1 MALTRMEIDRIL
13 SPVDFSEYS
22 GPALERAVW
31 LGKWFEA
38 RVEVLHVIPFEPFA
52 APSFGAIPDPTAS
65 DQITGEHRAQAT
77 RSLAE
82 LVAPFLG
89 DGVPIETKLLG
100 GEPWRAIVAEAEDL
114 PADLLVIGTHGR
126 GGFERL
132 LLGSVTEKVMRRAP
146 CPVLTMGRVTAQ
158 PRTSPLFHKVLCATD
173 LTQAS
178 KRTLDVALSLAA
190 ENDAQITLLHA
201 IESLPDGPPTGLYRA
216 LPEIGA
222 LRSEI
227 VAQATGQ
234 LENAVPEAARSYCQ
248 VSERVE
254 IGTAWGVTLR
264 VADEIEADLI
274 VMGAHA
280 GSAMGRMLFGS
291 TTNQV
296 IRRATCPVLVTR
308 ETHAKR
314 FAAETAQAAHASG

>member
-1 MALTRMEIDRIL
+1 
-13 SPVDFSEYS
+13 
-22 GPALERAVW
+22 
-31 LGKWFEA
+31 
-38 RVEVLHVIPFEPFA
+38 VLHVIPFDPFA
-52 APSFGAIPDPTAS
+52 VPGFGAIPDPAVP

-89 DGVPIETKLLG
+89 DGVTIETKLLG

-114 PADLLVIGTHGR
+114 PAGLLVIGTHGR

-146 CPVLTMGRVTAQ
+146 CPVLTMGRASAQ
-158 PRTSPLFHKVLCATD
+158 PLTSPLFHSVLCATD
-173 LTQAS
+173 LMQAS

-227 VAQATGQ
+227 VAQTRGQ
-234 LENAVPEAARSYCQ
+234 LQRAVPEAARGYCK

-254 IGTAWGVTLR
+254 IGTAWDVTLR
-264 VADEIEADLI
+264 VADEVEADLI
-274 VMGAHA
+274 VMGAHT
-280 GSAMGRMLFGS
+280 GSAVGRMLFGS

-296 IRRATCPVLVTR
+296 IRRARCPVLVTR

-314 FAAETAQAAHASG
+314 FAAEGAPAARAR